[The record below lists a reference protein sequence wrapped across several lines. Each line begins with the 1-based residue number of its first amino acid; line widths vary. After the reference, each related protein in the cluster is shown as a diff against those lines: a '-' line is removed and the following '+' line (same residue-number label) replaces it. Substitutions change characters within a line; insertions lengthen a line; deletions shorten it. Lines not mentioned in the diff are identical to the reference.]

1 MSNNNIIGI
10 IGGTGIYDLSGLDRL
25 EILSCPTPFG
35 EPSSKITSG
44 YLGETKLL
52 FIARHGLGHTL
63 LPSELNTH
71 ANIYAL
77 KEKGANCCLSI
88 SAVGSL
94 CEEYKP
100 GDVVIPDQLIDR
112 TQQRKNTFFGE
123 GIVAHVSFADP
134 YCPEF
139 SSLLHQVSLSLSAKE
154 NKAVHWGG
162 TYLCME
168 GPAFSTRAESELY
181 RSWGA
186 KLIGM
191 TALPEAKLAREAEM
205 SYATLALVTDYDC
218 WRTSSSDVEIAE
230 ILKIMGSNVNFAK
243 KIISGLAIK
252 IKDIEQRKSISSAL
266 ENAIVTPRELW
277 PQEKVF
283 QLKAILKKY
292 LN

>member
-1 MSNNNIIGI
+1 MSSNKIIGV
-10 IGGTGIYDLSGLDRL
+10 IGGTGLYELSGLENL
-25 EILSCPTPFG
+25 ESLNIQTPFG
-35 EPSSKITSG
+35 EPSSRITSG

-52 FIARHGLGHTL
+52 FIARHGIGHKI
-63 LPSELNTH
+63 LPTELNAQ

-77 KEKGANCCLSI
+77 KELGASYCLSI

-100 GDVVIPDQLIDR
+100 GDIVIPDQLIDR
-112 TQQRKNTFFGE
+112 TQQRKNTFFGQ
-123 GIVAHVSFADP
+123 GIVAHVAFADP
-134 YCPEF
+134 FCPEF
-139 SSLLHQVSLSLSAKE
+139 SKLLQQVSLQLSGKE
-154 NKAVHWGG
+154 NKEVHFGG
-162 TYLCME
+162 TYICME

-191 TALPEAKLAREAEM
+191 TALPEAKLAREAEI
-205 SYATLALVTDYDC
+205 SYAALALVTDYDC
-218 WRTSSSDVEIAE
+218 WRTSSSDVEISE
-230 ILKIMGSNVNFAK
+230 IIKIMSSNVIFAK
-243 KIISGLAIK
+243 KIVSALAAK

-277 PQEKVF
+277 PQEKVL

-292 LN
+292 I